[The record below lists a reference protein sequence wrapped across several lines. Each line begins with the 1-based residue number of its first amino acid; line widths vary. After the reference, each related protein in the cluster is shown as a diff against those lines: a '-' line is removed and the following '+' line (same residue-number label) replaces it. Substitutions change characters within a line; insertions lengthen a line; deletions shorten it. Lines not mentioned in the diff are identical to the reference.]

1 MQHLMILRHAKAVP
15 WQPGVEDFPRAL
27 NDAGR
32 SHAARIA
39 HWISEHLELP
49 EQILCSPAQR
59 TRETLA
65 PLLAL
70 QPELETR
77 TSFVPQIYGASTHT
91 LTKIL
96 DNAFTTSDRVL
107 IVGHNPGFEMLAFG
121 CSRRA
126 SVPDQP
132 SPHGHTAGGR
142 IRVGLGG
149 QFEPRHAAARRARET
164 ALVLE
169 SQPRSGQSAERT

>member
-1 MQHLMILRHAKAVP
+1 MQQLMILRHAKAVP

-32 SHAARIA
+32 SHAARVA
-39 HWISEHLELP
+39 GWISAHLEPP

-91 LTKIL
+91 LTKLL
-96 DNAFTTSDRVL
+96 DNAFATSDRVL
-107 IVGHNPGFEMLAFG
+107 IVGHNPGFETLAFEVLAPAQR
-121 CSRRA
+121 SRISRLA
-126 SVPDQP
+126 TGTLLVVEFES
-132 SPHGHTAGGR
+132 GWAGDSS
-142 IRVGLGG
+142 GG
-149 QFEPRHAAARRARET
+149 ILRHAVRGKE
-164 ALVLE
+164 LK
-169 SQPRSGQSAERT
+169 

>member
-1 MQHLMILRHAKAVP
+1 MQQLMILRHAKAIP
-15 WQPGVEDFPRAL
+15 WRPGVEDFPRAL
-27 NDAGR
+27 SNVGR
-32 SHAARIA
+32 DHAVRLA

-91 LTKIL
+91 LTKLL
-96 DNAFTTSDRVL
+96 DNAFSHGNRVL
-107 IVGHNPGFEMLAFG
+107 IVGHNPGFETLAFDVLAPSQRSAIDRLATG
-121 CSRRA
+121 MLLVVDFESGWASDSSR
-126 SVPDQP
+126 
-132 SPHGHTAGGR
+132 GM
-142 IRVGLGG
+142 L
-149 QFEPRHAAARRARET
+149 RHVQRGKK
-164 ALVLE
+164 L
-169 SQPRSGQSAERT
+169 

>member
-1 MQHLMILRHAKAVP
+1 MQQLMILRHAKAVP

-32 SHAARIA
+32 AHAASVAR
-39 HWISEHLELP
+39 WISEHLELP

-70 QPELETR
+70 EPELETR

-91 LTKIL
+91 LTKLL
-96 DNAFTTSDRVL
+96 DNAFSASSRVL
-107 IVGHNPGFEMLAFG
+107 IVGHNPGFEMLAFDVLAPAQR
-121 CSRRA
+121 SRINRLA
-126 SVPDQP
+126 TGTLLVID
-132 SPHGHTAGGR
+132 
-142 IRVGLGG
+142 
-149 QFEPRHAAARRARET
+149 FESGWSSDSNRGILRHAVRGKK
-164 ALVLE
+164 L
-169 SQPRSGQSAERT
+169 